1 MQIFQSKPH
10 SSPSSYQ
17 CCWVWIRIL
26 VHVIVGVCKLSFLFP
41 FLNLSQKKRHIQ
53 QWSQYLLNIFHI
65 RLQVQ
70 GADQALLGPYLIA
83 SNHISWLD
91 IHVINTFKP
100 VRFVAK
106 SEVRGWPVFGWMAEQ
121 LGTVF
126 IRRDSARHARQ
137 VVDQI
142 AEVLRLESVCIFPEG
157 TSTAGQSVLPFKPNL
172 FESAI
177 VAKVAVLPIA
187 IIYRSSVTG
196 ARSDIP
202 AFIGDT
208 GLLESMSKII
218 KNRFLVAQIV
228 ILDPSC
234 NSETPN
240 MDRKQLASFC
250 QESVAKAL

>member
-1 MQIFQSKPH
+1 MQIFQPKPH
-10 SSPSSYQ
+10 SSPNSYQ
-17 CCWVWIRIL
+17 CYWVWMQIL
-26 VHVIVGVCKLSFLFP
+26 LHVIVGVCKLSFLFP
-41 FLNLSQKKRHIQ
+41 FLNSSQKKRHIQ

-65 RLQVQ
+65 RLQVL
-70 GADQALLGPYLIA
+70 GPDQALLGPYLIA

-91 IHVINTFKP
+91 IHVINAVQP

-106 SEVRGWPVFGWMAEQ
+106 AEVRGWPVFGWMAEQ

-126 IRRDSARHARQ
+126 IRRDSPRHARQ

-142 AEVLRLESVCIFPEG
+142 ADVLRVESICIFPEG
-157 TSTAGQSVLPFKPNL
+157 TSTTGQSVLPFKPNL

-187 IIYRSSVTG
+187 IIYQSSVTG
-196 ARSDIP
+196 LRSDVP
-202 AFIGDT
+202 AFIGDM

-234 NSETPN
+234 PSETPD

-250 QESVAKAL
+250 QESIAKAL